1 MGGIDISSGTTP
13 VQGNM
18 SGQPLKVSSDSV
30 SNIQPSVSN
39 FSSIWLLNAIVQQ
52 ATGKS
57 NMVLTSTSSFVSVAN
72 TALGISTD
80 TLLNA
85 ISQVLSKTIFSIRP
99 YEAKFKG
106 LMKDNVTFGNHVRKL
121 SIGDND
127 WETDVRY
134 DLTDGKSVDDQ
145 VVSHP
150 KILQTNFYGQNV
162 YSRHYTIFRD
172 QLNIALSSEEEFQR
186 FISMIVQNCNDM
198 IEQCHESTARMT
210 LANFIGGKVK
220 GDINNVIHLVTKYND
235 VAGTELTT
243 DTVRQPTN
251 FVPFIKWA
259 FGYIGYISGMLTERS
274 LKFHINVT
282 GKEIS
287 RHTPQNKQKLYLFSE
302 YLRDMDASV
311 LSSVYNDNYLKWA
324 DHEQVNY
331 WQSIDTPDGIN
342 IKASYMDATGAVK
355 LDDVGTATSNIFGVL
370 FDEEAVG
377 ITSCGQWSSAS
388 RFNARGGYT
397 NFWYHFNDRYY
408 NDFTENGI
416 VFLLD

>member
-1 MGGIDISSGTTP
+1 MGSIDYISNSQP
-13 VQGNM
+13 V
-18 SGQPLKVSSDSV
+18 
-30 SNIQPSVSN
+30 IAN
-39 FSSIWLLNAIVQQ
+39 FNSTALLNSIVNQ
-52 ATGKS
+52 ATGKTG
-57 NMVLTSTSSFVSVAN
+57 LTLTPTDGFVSVAN
-72 TALGISTD
+72 TALSISRD
-80 TLLNA
+80 SLLNA
-85 ISQVLSKTIFSIRP
+85 ISQTLSRTIFSIRP

-106 LMKDNVTFGNHVRKL
+106 LMKDEQLFGNHIRKL
-121 SIGDND
+121 NIGDKD
-127 WETDVRY
+127 WEKDVRY
-134 DLTDGKSVDDQ
+134 DLVDGESIDDQ
-145 VVSHP
+145 IVSNP
-150 KILQTNFYGQNV
+150 AILQTNFYGQNV
-162 YSRHYTIFRD
+162 YSRHYTVYRD

-186 FISMIVQNCNDM
+186 FITMIVQNCSDM

-220 GDINNVIHLVTKYND
+220 GDVNNVIHLVTQYNEI
-235 VAGTELTT
+235 AGTQLTT
-243 DTVRQPTN
+243 ETVRQPAN

-259 FGYIGYISGMLTERS
+259 FGYIGYLSGMLTERS
-274 LKFHINVT
+274 QKFHINVT

-302 YLRDMDASV
+302 YLKDMDASV

-324 DHEQVNY
+324 DHEQVNF

-342 IKASYMDATGAVK
+342 IKSVYLKDTG
-355 LDDVGTATSNIFGVL
+355 LIEEDSVGTATSNIFGVL

-377 ITSCGQWSSAS
+377 ITTCGQWSSAS

>member
-1 MGGIDISSGTTP
+1 MGTSLDIFNNKPT
-13 VQGNM
+13 
-18 SGQPLKVSSDSV
+18 
-30 SNIQPSVSN
+30 VSN
-39 FSSIWLLNAIVQQ
+39 FKSIGILNAIIKQ
-52 ATGKS
+52 ATGNS
-57 NMVLTSTSSFVSVAN
+57 NIVSTSTNSFVSVAN
-72 TALGISTD
+72 TALGIGTD
-80 TLLNA
+80 NLLNA
-85 ISQVLSKTIFSIRP
+85 ISQTLSRTIFSIRP

-106 LMKDNVTFGNHVRKL
+106 LMKDEVRFGNHVRKL
-121 SIGDND
+121 NIGDKD
-127 WETDVRY
+127 WENDVRY
-134 DLTDGKSVDDQ
+134 DLVDGQSIDDQ
-145 VVSHP
+145 IVSNP
-150 KILQTNFYGQNV
+150 AILQTNFYGQNV
-162 YSRHYTIFRD
+162 YSRHYTVYRD

-186 FISMIVQNCNDM
+186 FITMIVQNCSDM

-220 GDINNVIHLVTKYND
+220 GDVNNVIHLVTKYND

-243 DTVRQPTN
+243 DTVRQPSN

-259 FGYIGYISGMLTERS
+259 FGYIGYLSGMLTERS
-274 LKFHINVT
+274 RKFHINVT

-287 RHTPQNKQKLYLFSE
+287 RHTPQNCQKLYLFSE
-302 YLRDMDASV
+302 YLKDMDASV

-324 DHEQVNY
+324 DHEQVNF
-331 WQSIDTPDGIN
+331 WQAIDTPDGISV
-342 IKASYMDATGAVK
+342 KASYMKTDGTVTT
-355 LDDVGTATSNIFGVL
+355 DDTGTATSNIFGVL

-377 ITSCGQWSSAS
+377 ITTCGQWSSAS

>member
-1 MGGIDISSGTTP
+1 MGGIDVSGSVISS
-13 VQGNM
+13 
-18 SGQPLKVSSDSV
+18 PLKVAGEGINKNQMGIGNFNS
-30 SNIQPSVSN
+30 IQILN
-39 FSSIWLLNAIVQQ
+39 SIIAQ

-57 NMVLTSTSSFVSVAN
+57 PSSKIYSANFMSIAN
-72 TALGISTD
+72 TALLINND
-80 TLLNA
+80 ALLNA

-99 YEAKFKG
+99 YSAKFAG
-106 LMKDNVTFGNHVRKL
+106 LRKDNVTFGNHVRKL
-121 SIGDND
+121 NIADKD
-127 WETDVRY
+127 WEKDARY
-134 DLTDGKSVDDQ
+134 DLSEGTSIDDQ
-145 VVSHP
+145 VVSKP
-150 KILQTNFYGQNV
+150 NILQTNFYGQNV
-162 YSRHYTIFRD
+162 YSRHYTVFRD

-186 FISMIVQNCNDM
+186 FITMIVQNCNDM
-198 IEQCHESTARMT
+198 IEQCHESTARLT

-220 GDINNVIHLVTKYND
+220 GDVTNVIHLVTKYND

-243 DTVRQPTN
+243 DTVRQPSN

-274 LKFHINVT
+274 QKFHINVT

-287 RHTPQNKQKLYLFSE
+287 RHTPMNKQKLYMFSE

-311 LSSVYNDNYLKWA
+311 LSSIYNDNYLKWA

-342 IKASYMDATGAVK
+342 LSASYIDNTGALVI
-355 LDDVGTATSNIFGVL
+355 DETGTATSNIFGVL

-377 ITSCGQWSSAS
+377 ITTCGQWSSAS

-408 NDFTENGI
+408 NDFTENGV

>member
-1 MGGIDISSGTTP
+1 MATSERIFDKLPT
-13 VQGNM
+13 
-18 SGQPLKVSSDSV
+18 VSSFKSAA
-30 SNIQPSVSN
+30 
-39 FSSIWLLNAIVQQ
+39 LLNSIVNQ

-57 NMVLTSTSSFVSVAN
+57 NMELTPTSDFVSIAN
-72 TALGISTD
+72 TALSLSED
-80 TLLNA
+80 NLLSA
-85 ISQVLSKTIFSIRP
+85 ISQTLTKTIFSIRP
-99 YEAKFKG
+99 YTAKFKG
-106 LMKDNVTFGNHVRKL
+106 LMQDEVRFGNHVRKL
-121 SIGDND
+121 SIGDKD
-127 WETDVRY
+127 WEKDARY
-134 DLTDGKSVDDQ
+134 DLVDGKSIDDQ
-145 VVSHP
+145 IVSNP
-150 KILQTNFYGQNV
+150 TILQTNFYGQNV
-162 YSRHYTIFRD
+162 YSRHYTVYRD

-186 FISMIVQNCNDM
+186 FITLIVQNCSDM

-220 GDINNVIHLVTKYND
+220 GDANNVIHLVTQYND
-235 VAGTELTT
+235 VAGTTLTT
-243 DTVRQPTN
+243 DTVRQPAN

-274 LKFHINVT
+274 QKFHINIT

-302 YLRDMDASV
+302 YLKDMDASV

-324 DHEQVNY
+324 DHEQVNF
-331 WQSIDTPDGIN
+331 WQSINTPDGIN
-342 IKASYMDATGAVK
+342 INAGYMLPDGTIFN
-355 LDDVGTATSNIFGVL
+355 DTDGTATSNIFGVL

-377 ITSCGQWSSAS
+377 ITTCGQWSSAS

-408 NDFTENGI
+408 NDFTENGV

>member
-1 MGGIDISSGTTP
+1 MGADTSIGAHYPT
-13 VQGNM
+13 
-18 SGQPLKVSSDSV
+18 
-30 SNIQPSVSN
+30 VSN
-39 FSSIWLLNAIVQQ
+39 FDSASILNSIVNQ
-52 ATGKS
+52 ATGKT
-57 NMVLTSTSSFVSVAN
+57 NLTSTTTSSFISIA
-72 TALGISTD
+72 TSALLINSD
-80 TLLNA
+80 NLLSS

-99 YEAKFKG
+99 YESKFKG
-106 LMKDNVTFGNHVRKL
+106 LMKDEVRFGNHVRKL
-121 SIGDND
+121 NIGDKD
-127 WETDVRY
+127 WEKDIRY
-134 DLTDGKSVDDQ
+134 DLVDGQSVDDQ
-145 VVSHP
+145 IVSNP
-150 KILQTNFYGQNV
+150 AILQTNFYGQNV
-162 YSRHYTIFRD
+162 YSRHYTVYRD

-186 FISMIVQNCNDM
+186 FITMIVQNCSDM

-220 GDINNVIHLVTKYND
+220 GDVNNVIHLVTKYNE

-243 DTVRQPTN
+243 ATVRQPAN

-259 FGYIGYISGMLTERS
+259 FGYIGYLSGMLTERS
-274 LKFHINVT
+274 QKFHINVT

-302 YLRDMDASV
+302 YLKDMDASV

-324 DHEQVNY
+324 DHEQVNF
-331 WQSIDTPDGIN
+331 WQSIDTPDGIS
-342 IKASYMDATGAVK
+342 IKSSYMKPDGSIGQD
-355 LDDVGTATSNIFGVL
+355 LDGTATSNIFGVL

-377 ITSCGQWSSAS
+377 ITTCGQWSSAS

>member
-1 MGGIDISSGTTP
+1 MIMGASNGIS
-13 VQGNM
+13 N
-18 SGQPLKVSSDSV
+18 KV
-30 SNIQPSVSN
+30 PTVSN
-39 FSSIWLLNAIVQQ
+39 FNVITVLNSIVSQ

-57 NMVLTSTSSFVSVAN
+57 PLTLTSTENFTSVAT
-72 TALGISTD
+72 TALSISAD
-80 TLLNA
+80 NLLNA
-85 ISQVLSKTIFSIRP
+85 ISQVLSRTIFSIRP

-106 LMKDNVTFGNHVRKL
+106 LMQNEVRFGNHVRKL
-121 SIGDND
+121 NIGDKD
-127 WETDVRY
+127 WENDMRY
-134 DLTDGKSVDDQ
+134 DLTDGASIDDQ
-145 VVSHP
+145 IVSVP
-150 KILQTNFYGQNV
+150 TILQTNFYGQNI
-162 YSRHYTIFRD
+162 YSRHYTVYRD
-172 QLNIALSSEEEFQR
+172 QLNIALSSEDEFQR
-186 FISMIVQNCNDM
+186 FITMIVQNCSDM

-220 GDINNVIHLVTKYND
+220 GDTNNVIHLVTKYND

-243 DTVRQPTN
+243 DTVRQPSN

-274 LKFHINVT
+274 LKYHINVT

-287 RHTPQNKQKLYLFSE
+287 RHTPQNRQKLYLFSE
-302 YLRDMDASV
+302 YLKDMDASV

-324 DHEQVNY
+324 DHEQVNF

-342 IKASYMDATGAVK
+342 INASYMKPDGTIET
-355 LDDVGTATSNIFGVL
+355 DTTGTATSNIFGVL

-377 ITSCGQWSSAS
+377 ITTCGQWSSAS

-408 NDFTENGI
+408 NDFTENGV

>member
-1 MGGIDISSGTTP
+1 MGADLLIKNDKPTVANFSGT
-13 VQGNM
+13 G
-18 SGQPLKVSSDSV
+18 
-30 SNIQPSVSN
+30 I
-39 FSSIWLLNAIVQQ
+39 LNAIIKQ
-52 ATGKS
+52 ATGAS
-57 NMVLTSTSSFVSVAN
+57 NITTTTTSGFMSIAN
-72 TALGISTD
+72 IALGISPD
-80 TLLNA
+80 NLLNA
-85 ISQVLSKTIFSIRP
+85 ISQTLSRTIFSIRP

-106 LMKDNVTFGNHVRKL
+106 LMKDEQRFGNHVRKL
-121 SIGDND
+121 NIGDKE

-134 DLTDGKSVDDQ
+134 DLVDGHSIDDQ
-145 VVSHP
+145 IVSNP
-150 KILQTNFYGQNV
+150 TILQTNFYGQNV
-162 YSRHYTIFRD
+162 YSRHYTVYRD

-186 FISMIVQNCNDM
+186 FITMIVQNCSDM

-220 GDINNVIHLVTKYND
+220 GDVNNVIHLVTTYND
-235 VAGTELTT
+235 IAGTELTT
-243 DTVRQPTN
+243 ATVRQPAN

-259 FGYIGYISGMLTERS
+259 FGYIGYLSGMLTERS
-274 LKFHINVT
+274 QKFHINVT

-302 YLRDMDASV
+302 YLKDMDASV

-324 DHEQVNY
+324 DHEQVNF
-331 WQSIDTPDGIN
+331 WQSIDSPDGIN
-342 IKASYMDATGAVK
+342 IKASYMKPDGTVENDDA
-355 LDDVGTATSNIFGVL
+355 GTTTANIFGVL

>member
-1 MGGIDISSGTTP
+1 MGSTAGISSKIPT
-13 VQGNM
+13 
-18 SGQPLKVSSDSV
+18 
-30 SNIQPSVSN
+30 VSN
-39 FSSIWLLNAIVQQ
+39 FNSAAVLNTIVNQ

-57 NMVLTSTSSFVSVAN
+57 HLGNIGTENFISVAN
-72 TALGISTD
+72 TTLNISAD
-80 TLLNA
+80 NLLSS

-106 LMKDNVTFGNHVRKL
+106 LMKDKQRFGNHVRKL
-121 SIGDND
+121 NISDKD
-127 WETDVRY
+127 WEKDLRY
-134 DLTDGKSVDDQ
+134 DLVDGQSIDDQ
-145 VVSHP
+145 IVSNP
-150 KILQTNFYGQNV
+150 AILQTNFYGQNV
-162 YSRHYTIFRD
+162 YSRHYTVYRD

-186 FISMIVQNCNDM
+186 FITMIVQNCSDM

-220 GDINNVIHLVTKYND
+220 GDANNIIHLVTKYND

-243 DTVRQPTN
+243 DTVRQPAN

-259 FGYIGYISGMLTERS
+259 FGYIGYLSGMLTERS
-274 LKFHINVT
+274 QKFHINVT

-287 RHTPQNKQKLYLFSE
+287 RHTPQNRQKLYLFSE
-302 YLRDMDASV
+302 YLKDMDASV

-324 DHEQVNY
+324 DHEQVNF
-331 WQSIDTPDGIN
+331 WQSIDTPDRIMVR
-342 IKASYMDATGAVK
+342 ASYMKNDGTVIIDASES
-355 LDDVGTATSNIFGVL
+355 GTATSNIFGVL

-377 ITSCGQWSSAS
+377 ITTCGQWSSAS

>member
-1 MGGIDISSGTTP
+1 MGASTGI
-13 VQGNM
+13 
-18 SGQPLKVSSDSV
+18 
-30 SNIQPSVSN
+30 SNKIPTVSN
-39 FSSIWLLNAIVQQ
+39 FNVITVLNSIISQ

-57 NMVLTSTSSFVSVAN
+57 PLTLTATENFTSVAT
-72 TALGISTD
+72 TALSISAD
-80 TLLNA
+80 NLLNA
-85 ISQVLSKTIFSIRP
+85 ISQVLSRTIFSIRP

-106 LMKDNVTFGNHVRKL
+106 LMQNEVRFGNHVRKL
-121 SIGDND
+121 NIGDKD
-127 WETDVRY
+127 WETDMRY
-134 DLTDGKSVDDQ
+134 DLTDGNSIDDQ
-145 VVSHP
+145 IVSVP
-150 KILQTNFYGQNV
+150 TILQTNFYGQNI
-162 YSRHYTIFRD
+162 YARHYTVYRD
-172 QLNIALSSEEEFQR
+172 QLNIALSSEDEFQR
-186 FISMIVQNCNDM
+186 FITMIVQNCSDM

-220 GDINNVIHLVTKYND
+220 GDTNNVIHLVTKYNE

-243 DTVRQPTN
+243 DTVRQPSN

-274 LKFHINVT
+274 LKYHINVT

-287 RHTPQNKQKLYLFSE
+287 RHTPQNRQKLYLFSE
-302 YLRDMDASV
+302 YLKDMDASV

-324 DHEQVNY
+324 DHEQVNF

-342 IKASYMDATGAVK
+342 INASYMKPDGTIES
-355 LDDVGTATSNIFGVL
+355 DTTGTATSNIFGVL

-377 ITSCGQWSSAS
+377 ITTCGQWSSAS

-408 NDFTENGI
+408 NDFTENGV

>member
-1 MGGIDISSGTTP
+1 MGA
-13 VQGNM
+13 
-18 SGQPLKVSSDSV
+18 SDSIL
-30 SNIQPSVSN
+30 SGNPTISN
-39 FSSIWLLNAIVQQ
+39 FKSSALLNQIVNQ

-57 NMVLTSTSSFVSVAN
+57 ALGQLTTQDFVSVAN
-72 TALGISTD
+72 TALSISTD
-80 TLLNA
+80 ALLNS
-85 ISQVLSKTIFSIRP
+85 ISQTLSRTIFSVRP

-106 LMKDNVTFGNHVRKL
+106 LMKDEQRFGNHVRKL
-121 SIGDND
+121 NIGDKD
-127 WETDVRY
+127 WEKDVRY
-134 DLTDGKSVDDQ
+134 DLVDGESIDDQ
-145 VVSHP
+145 IVSNP
-150 KILQTNFYGQNV
+150 SILQTNFYGQNV
-162 YSRHYTIFRD
+162 YSRHYTVYRD
-172 QLNIALSSEEEFQR
+172 QLNIALSSEEEFKR
-186 FISMIVQNCNDM
+186 FITMIVQNCNDM

-220 GDINNVIHLVTKYND
+220 GDVNNVIHLVTQYNEI
-235 VAGTELTT
+235 AGTQLTT
-243 DTVRQPTN
+243 ATVRQPTN

-259 FGYIGYISGMLTERS
+259 FGFIGYLSGMLTERS
-274 LKFHINVT
+274 QKFHINVT

-287 RHTPQNKQKLYLFSE
+287 RHTPQNRQKLYLFSE
-302 YLRDMDASV
+302 YLKDMDASV

-324 DHEQVNY
+324 DHEQVNF

-342 IKASYMDATGAVK
+342 IQASYMKPDGSIE
-355 LDDVGTATSNIFGVL
+355 LDTVGTATSNIFGVL

-377 ITSCGQWSSAS
+377 ITTYGQWSSAS

>member
-1 MGGIDISSGTTP
+1 MDGLTP
-13 VQGNM
+13 VQGGLSN
-18 SGQPLKVSSDSV
+18 QPMKVSSDSV
-30 SNIQPSVSN
+30 SNTQPSISN

-80 TLLNA
+80 ALLNA

-127 WETDVRY
+127 WEADVRY
-134 DLTDGKSVDDQ
+134 DLADGKSVDDQ
-145 VVSHP
+145 IVSHP

-220 GDINNVIHLVTKYND
+220 GDVNNVIHLVTKYNE
-235 VAGTELTT
+235 VAGTELAT
-243 DTVRQPTN
+243 DTVRQPAN

-274 LKFHINVT
+274 QKFHINVT

-287 RHTPQNKQKLYLFSE
+287 RHTPQNRQKLYLFSE
-302 YLRDMDASV
+302 YLKDMDASV

-324 DHEQVNY
+324 DHEQVNF
-331 WQSIDTPDGIN
+331 WQSIETPDGIN
-342 IKASYMDATGAVK
+342 IKASYMDETGAVK
-355 LDDVGTATSNIFGVL
+355 SDDVGTVTSNIFGVL
-370 FDEEAVG
+370 FDEEAIG

-408 NDFTENGI
+408 NDFTENGVI
-416 VFLLD
+416 FLMD